1 MVPSL
6 FIAPSQHSGPIQSPF
21 SEARVI
27 WGALTPSCHAWKEEI
42 ITEISNPNNSSW
54 DNLHP
59 ENHIDH
65 GKWIYRRK
73 YLSGRTN
80 MSRSVKSHI
89 SYWCNDR
96 TTRKK
101 TFSVS
106 RPNTERW
113 NGSAFFYYCYCKQ
126 VQTKNSHLD
135 IVGCATVFPA
145 NFHFFHLL
153 STLQG
158 FGFHFP
164 KIDLSFCWVSGF
176 HILVVTVHVQFW
188 A

>member
-1 MVPSL
+1 MSVEIWVLFIKQGVGIYSAGTVGWFKLTCILTKTVSNIFWCFVLMLHVEVLWVTIIRTKNIKTEAISMVPSL

-27 WGALTPSCHAWKEEI
+27 WGALTPSCHVSKEEI

-80 MSRSVKSHI
+80 MSGSVKSHI
-89 SYWCNDR
+89 SYWCNGR
-96 TTRKK
+96 T
-101 TFSVS
+101 
-106 RPNTERW
+106 
-113 NGSAFFYYCYCKQ
+113 
-126 VQTKNSHLD
+126 
-135 IVGCATVFPA
+135 
-145 NFHFFHLL
+145 
-153 STLQG
+153 
-158 FGFHFP
+158 
-164 KIDLSFCWVSGF
+164 
-176 HILVVTVHVQFW
+176 
-188 A
+188 

>member
-1 MVPSL
+1 MWVLFIKQDVGIYFAAAVGQFKLTCIFTKTVNNIVWCFLLKLHVGVLWMTIIRTKNIKTEAISMVLSL

-27 WGALTPSCHAWKEEI
+27 WGALTPSCHVWKEEI
-42 ITEISNPNNSSW
+42 ITEISNPNSSTW

-89 SYWCNDR
+89 SYWCNGR
-96 TTRKK
+96 T
-101 TFSVS
+101 
-106 RPNTERW
+106 
-113 NGSAFFYYCYCKQ
+113 
-126 VQTKNSHLD
+126 
-135 IVGCATVFPA
+135 
-145 NFHFFHLL
+145 
-153 STLQG
+153 
-158 FGFHFP
+158 
-164 KIDLSFCWVSGF
+164 
-176 HILVVTVHVQFW
+176 
-188 A
+188 